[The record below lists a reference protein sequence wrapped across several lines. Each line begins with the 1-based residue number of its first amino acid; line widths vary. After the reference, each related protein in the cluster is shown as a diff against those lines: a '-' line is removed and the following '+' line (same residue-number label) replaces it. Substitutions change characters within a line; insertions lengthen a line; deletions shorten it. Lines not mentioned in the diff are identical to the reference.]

1 MIAAYLRELAEALAF
16 DPALASRVV
25 TEAREHLSDAAAE
38 DEIADRDEAERRAVA
53 RFGDPRELAAQFAAI
68 SLARQARR
76 VGAVIVLA
84 IVIVTAMMKA
94 RVAWYAFVAWTMP
107 EDARAVA
114 GIVLEV
120 NRYAFWM
127 AVLIG
132 IGAFL
137 HIGLH
142 STPTRVHARYRRQLR
157 RAALLCSAAAAAL
170 AVSVTGDFILTALR
184 VGIEFSREAVV
195 PIASLSIEI
204 ASIAVVIFM
213 IATAT
218 RRMVRTAHSF
228 GA

>member
-1 MIAAYLRELAEALAF
+1 MIAAYLRELEDALAF

-38 DEIADRDEAERRAVA
+38 DEIADRDEAERRAVT
-53 RFGDPRELAAQFAAI
+53 RFGDPRELAAQFAAV
-68 SLARQARR
+68 SLARQARH

-84 IVIVTAMMKA
+84 IVVVTAMMKA
-94 RVAWYAFVAWTMP
+94 RVAWYALVAWAMP

-114 GIVLEV
+114 GIVLEI
-120 NRYAFWM
+120 NRYAFWI

-142 STPTRVHARYRRQLR
+142 SAPLRVHAAYRRRLR
-157 RAALLCSAAAAAL
+157 RATFLASAAAAAL
-170 AVSVTGDFILTALR
+170 AVSVTGDLILTALR
-184 VGIEFSREAVV
+184 VGIEFSRESVI

-218 RRMVRTAHSF
+218 RRMVRTAGAF
-228 GA
+228 GV